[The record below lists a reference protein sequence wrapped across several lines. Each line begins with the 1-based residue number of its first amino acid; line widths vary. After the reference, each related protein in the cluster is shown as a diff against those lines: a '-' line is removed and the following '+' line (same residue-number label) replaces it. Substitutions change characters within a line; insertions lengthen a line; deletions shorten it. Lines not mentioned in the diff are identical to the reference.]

1 MVRLQVCK
9 LNDHSK
15 TSFLGHPIGMQSSA
29 CEAALP
35 AAAACLAEPT
45 TTLAVPRTLGFAWKE
60 QLSAIMAC
68 QGKLFQGRFTT
79 GDRCSIPKFK
89 L

>member
-45 TTLAVPRTLGFAWKE
+45 TTLAVPRTLGFA
-60 QLSAIMAC
+60 
-68 QGKLFQGRFTT
+68 
-79 GDRCSIPKFK
+79 
-89 L
+89 